1 MPSFLNLFETPS
13 SVITFEDFMR
23 LPVFFWHTVGVDP
36 YETLHDKATKL
47 WLYIKFLFHVVNL
60 NFVFAMELGYLYVSF
75 KNGENFLEATM
86 VAAYISFVSVGELKI
101 VTVFRQKEKLNA
113 LVKEMEA
120 MFPSPNAEDQQQ
132 YQVKEYLER
141 SNRITR
147 KMAYLFMLLAA
158 VYNLFVVLQFVI
170 KQYVFQMEDAKMA
183 MPYTEMSPW
192 SIEKKLGF
200 VVMYVLQAIAGYTC
214 ITGQLSNDILIYG
227 IVIQDIMHFDYLCK
241 TLKEFKM
248 ETGVVENG
256 YEKDLKKLQQ
266 LIAYHNN
273 LLG

>member
-1 MPSFLNLFETPS
+1 MTSFLTLFETPS

-36 YETLHDKATKL
+36 YETLHDKASKF
-47 WLYIKFLFHVVNL
+47 WLYTKFLIHMVNL

-75 KNGENFLEATM
+75 KNRENFLEATM

-101 VTVFRQKEKLNA
+101 VTVFRQKERLTA

-120 MFPSPNAEDQQQ
+120 MFPSRSAEDQRQ

-141 SNRITR
+141 CNRITR

-170 KQYVFQMEDAKMA
+170 KQYVFQMEEAKMA

-192 SIEKKLGF
+192 SIENKLGF
-200 VVMYVLQAIAGYTC
+200 VVMYVLQALAGYTC

-241 TLKEFKM
+241 TLKEFRM

-266 LIAYHNN
+266 LIAYHNK

>member
-47 WLYIKFLFHVVNL
+47 WLYTKFLFHVVNL

>member
-1 MPSFLNLFETPS
+1 M
-13 SVITFEDFMR
+13 
-23 LPVFFWHTVGVDP
+23 FFWHTVGVDP
-36 YETLHDKATKL
+36 YETLHDKASKL
-47 WLYIKFLFHVVNL
+47 WLYTKFLFVVVNL

-101 VTVFRQKEKLNA
+101 LTVFRQKKRLTA

-120 MFPSPNAEDQQQ
+120 MFPSPNAEEQQK

-141 SNRITR
+141 CNRITR

-170 KQYVFQMEDAKMA
+170 KQYVFHMEDAKMA

-192 SIEKKLGF
+192 SIEKKFGF
-200 VVMYVLQAIAGYTC
+200 AVMYVLQAVAGYTC

-241 TLKEFKM
+241 TLREFRM
-248 ETGVVENG
+248 ETGVTENG
-256 YEKDLKKLQQ
+256 YERDLKQLQQ
-266 LIAYHNN
+266 LIAYHNK

>member
-1 MPSFLNLFETPS
+1 MPSFLTLFETPS
-13 SVITFEDFMR
+13 AAITFEDFMR

-36 YETLHDKATKL
+36 YETLHDKASKL
-47 WLYIKFLFHVVNL
+47 WLYTKFLFVVVNL

-101 VTVFRQKEKLNA
+101 LTVFRQKKRLTT

-120 MFPSPNAEDQQQ
+120 MFPSPNAEEQQK

-141 SNRITR
+141 CNRITR

-170 KQYVFQMEDAKMA
+170 KQYVFHMEDAKMA

-192 SIEKKLGF
+192 SIEKKFGF
-200 VVMYVLQAIAGYTC
+200 AVMYVLQAVAGYTC

-241 TLKEFKM
+241 TLREFRM
-248 ETGVVENG
+248 ETGVTENG
-256 YEKDLKKLQQ
+256 YERDLKQLQQ
-266 LIAYHNN
+266 LIAYHNK